1 MRCAALVGRLV
12 AWLHCQMYETPLYLA
27 ALEGQESAVS
37 LLLDN
42 GALVNATDTV
52 LNTPLHAAA
61 AGGHVGI
68 AALLLERGGNPHQ
81 LNEVRLQA
89 GGTYSG
95 RGAPPLP
102 YLCPTPMCPV
112 CPV

>member
-1 MRCAALVGRLV
+1 
-12 AWLHCQMYETPLYLA
+12 MYETPLYLA
-27 ALEGQESAVS
+27 ALEGQEAAVN

-42 GALVNATDTV
+42 GALVNITETG

-81 LNEVRLQA
+81 LNEVRV
-89 GGTYSG
+89 GW
-95 RGAPPLP
+95 
-102 YLCPTPMCPV
+102 V
-112 CPV
+112 C